1 MDFNNI
7 PIDKIFAVLKTTYE
21 QMLKLLEI
29 GDVKTVKNIL
39 RLMIFTIDLGE
50 RTKKIMETINGS

>member
-1 MDFNNI
+1 MDFNNL

-29 GDVKTVKNIL
+29 GDVTTVKNLL
-39 RLMIFTIDLGE
+39 RVMIFTIKLGE
-50 RTKKIMETINGS
+50 DFEKILRKI

>member
-1 MDFNNI
+1 MDFNNL
-7 PIDKIFAVLKTTYE
+7 PIDKIFVILKSVYE

-39 RLMIFTIDLGE
+39 RLMIFTINLAE
-50 RTKKIMETINGS
+50 NAKKFMEKL

>member
-7 PIDKIFAVLKTTYE
+7 PIDKIFAVLKTTYK

-50 RTKKIMETINGS
+50 RTKKIMEKL

>member
-1 MDFNNI
+1 MDFNNL
-7 PIDKIFAVLKTTYE
+7 PIDEIFTVLKTAYK

-50 RTKKIMETINGS
+50 RAKKIMEKL